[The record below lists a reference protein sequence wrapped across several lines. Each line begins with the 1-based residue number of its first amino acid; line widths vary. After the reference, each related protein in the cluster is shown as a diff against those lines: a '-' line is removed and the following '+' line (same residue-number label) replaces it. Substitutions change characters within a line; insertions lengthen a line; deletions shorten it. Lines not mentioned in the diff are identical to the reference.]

1 MTLLYA
7 ALNVPASTGCNA
19 TFNLMHLTV
28 RHFNESYS
36 PTMYCVLTW
45 HWCESAQ
52 LKDVTMTSAT
62 YFEWHGEFDTD
73 HQSADVM
80 RNDIKSRFE
89 AGFHGLATVVAES
102 PTQNPLA
109 PPHMVPPQ
117 APPSAAAGPSG
128 GSQTGSIAGSHA
140 GSVLAPGREAQA
152 GALWARAGHAPPPPP
167 PVPPGMLAAA
177 QLQALSL
184 APGGYS
190 GGMSAAPGFGT
201 GPGQG
206 AGAPGVL
213 AGGQGGYYT
222 QAALAASHALAVS
235 QAIAASQGLSQ
246 GFSGMAPRG
255 GAYGGL
261 LPQQQAAFG
270 SAAPVLSASMVAPG
284 ALNLAPLQPG
294 APAPMPS
301 LAPNLAPLA
310 PAPALDYANGGM
322 PVLGANPLT
331 AALAANG
338 ALLGAQQA
346 GMVANP
352 ALLAN
357 SALANPALMANS
369 GLLAQPGLPQQGVP
383 NLAQLQ
389 AASLAANTAAAVA
402 QQQMAAAMGLGYG
415 GVSALPAAAMPPQ
428 QLQQQ
433 QQQQAAAAAAAGM
446 GGMSMGASTCP
457 PPMPNGGPGGE
468 GGPPSGGQDA
478 SPHADTPKTYGTR
491 SVANSG
497 ESGPLS
503 PRPGGMQSA

>member
-1 MTLLYA
+1 
-7 ALNVPASTGCNA
+7 
-19 TFNLMHLTV
+19 
-28 RHFNESYS
+28 
-36 PTMYCVLTW
+36 
-45 HWCESAQ
+45 
-52 LKDVTMTSAT
+52 MTSAT

-80 RNDIKSRFE
+80 RNDIKSRFV

-109 PPHMVPPQ
+109 PSHNVPPQ

-140 GSVLAPGREAQA
+140 GCVLAPGREAQA
-152 GALWARAGHAPPPPP
+152 GALWGMAQLGPAPAAPP
-167 PVPPGMLAAA
+167 VQPGMLAAA

-184 APGGYS
+184 APGGYP

-201 GPGQG
+201 STGQG
-206 AGAPGVL
+206 AGVSGVL
-213 AGGQGGYYT
+213 AGAQGGYYT

-270 SAAPVLSASMVAPG
+270 SAAPGLAASMVAPG
-284 ALNLAPLQPG
+284 APNLAPLQPG
-294 APAPMPS
+294 APAPMPG

-310 PAPALDYANGGM
+310 AAPALDYANGGV
-322 PVLGANPLT
+322 PGLGANPLHA

-338 ALLGAQQA
+338 ALLGVQQA

-357 SALANPALMANS
+357 PALANPALMANP

-433 QQQQAAAAAAAGM
+433 QAAAGM
-446 GGMSMGASTCP
+446 GGTSTGASTCP

-468 GGPPSGGQDA
+468 GGPPSGGQDT